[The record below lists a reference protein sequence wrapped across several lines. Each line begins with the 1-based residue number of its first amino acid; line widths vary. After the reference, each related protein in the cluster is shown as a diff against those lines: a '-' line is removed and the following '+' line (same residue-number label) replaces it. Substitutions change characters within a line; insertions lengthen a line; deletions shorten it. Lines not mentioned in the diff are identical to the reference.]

1 MTWAIEEKSYSQ
13 RRACGLIGL
22 EPKTYRY
29 VSTRGDEAI
38 VRARLRSLAGERR
51 RFGYRRLLILL
62 RREGLALNHKKL
74 FRLYREERLS
84 VRRRGGRKRALGTR
98 APAAVP
104 QEPNQRW
111 SLDFVSDTLDD
122 GRRFRILVVVDD
134 CTRECLALI
143 VDTSLSGRRVSR
155 ELDRIIAFRGKPLMI
170 VSDNGTELTSHA
182 ILRWQEERAVAWH
195 YIAPGK
201 PQQNG
206 FVESFNGRL
215 RDECLNEHLFRSL
228 PAARTIIGAWRVDYN
243 TCRLTRASA
252 GSPRTRLQPGPD
264 RITTRTDS
272 GYERGQ
278 TGGKVRCSVTPR
290 HFRRRSEMSYGRYL
304 SRQKLK

>member
-1 MTWAIEEKSYSQ
+1 MSWAIEEKGYLQ

-22 EPKTYRY
+22 EPKTDRS
-29 VSTRGDEAI
+29 VSTRDDDAA
-38 VRARLRSLAGERR
+38 VRLRLRSLAGERR
-51 RFGYRRLLILL
+51 RFGYQRLLILL
-62 RREGLALNHKKL
+62 RREGLTLNHKKL

-98 APAAVP
+98 ARAAVP

-134 CTRECLALI
+134 CTRECLALV
-143 VDTSLSGRRVSR
+143 VDTSLSG
-155 ELDRIIAFRGKPLMI
+155 RGKPLMI

-182 ILRWQEERAVAWH
+182 ILRRQEERAIEWH

-206 FVESFNGRL
+206 FVESLNRRL
-215 RDECLNEHLFRSL
+215 RDEWLNEHLFRSL
-228 PAARTIIGAWRVDYN
+228 PAARTIIEAWRVDYN
-243 TCRLTRASA
+243 TCRPHTSLGGLTPNAFA
-252 GSPRTRLQPGPD
+252 TRSKQDQNQNGLW
-264 RITTRTDS
+264 
-272 GYERGQ
+272 
-278 TGGKVRCSVTPR
+278 
-290 HFRRRSEMSYGRYL
+290 L
-304 SRQKLK
+304 